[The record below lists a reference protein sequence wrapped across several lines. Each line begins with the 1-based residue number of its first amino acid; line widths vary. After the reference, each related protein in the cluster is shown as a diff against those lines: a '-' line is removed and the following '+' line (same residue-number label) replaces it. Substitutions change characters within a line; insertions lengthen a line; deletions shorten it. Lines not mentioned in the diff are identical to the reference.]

1 VTQQISRQ
9 FYASDM
15 NVLYEGTHPVPV
27 PVGIGES
34 DLMEDDIAANFL
46 HLHPAKNVS
55 TVFLKKFKTYQR
67 IRESKIY
74 EFPVWPELNRDVLY
88 LE

>member
-1 VTQQISRQ
+1 MQNIACSFKCTTGKEPVTQQISRQ

-15 NVLYEGTHPVPV
+15 NVLYEGTHPV

-46 HLHPAKNVS
+46 HLHPAKKRVNS
-55 TVFLKKFKTYQR
+55 LFKKSKTYQR
-67 IRESKIY
+67 IR
-74 EFPVWPELNRDVLY
+74 
-88 LE
+88 